1 MNLGQLKEIGGFI
14 QSEPVKVPVEWK
26 GHTFDVFIKKL
37 AFGDVEA
44 LLANEDDRSRS
55 AKMIAAS
62 VLLGDDQEAISYEDA
77 YRLDV
82 SLATKLIQ
90 AINQANGQPDGVTLP
105 N

>member
-1 MNLGQLKEIGGFI
+1 MNLSDLRNAGGFVTA
-14 QSEPVKVPVEWK
+14 EPVKVPVEWN
-26 GHTFDVFIKKL
+26 GHNFDVHVKKL

-44 LLANEDDRSRS
+44 LLAGEDDRSRS

-62 VLLGDDQEAISYEDA
+62 LLLGNEREPISYEDA

-82 SLATKLIQ
+82 GLAAQLID
-90 AINQANGQPDGVTLP
+90 AINKANGTSDGATLP

>member
-1 MNLGQLKEIGGFI
+1 MNLSELKKAGGFI
-14 QSEPVKVPVEWK
+14 HAEPVKSPVHWR
-26 GHTFDVFIKKL
+26 GHSFDVFVKRL

-44 LLANEDDRSRS
+44 LLAGQDDRSRS

-62 VLLGDDQEAISYEDA
+62 ILLGPDQEPISYDDA

-82 SLATKLIQ
+82 SLATKLIE
-90 AINQANGQPDGVTLP
+90 AINTANGTPGGSDLP